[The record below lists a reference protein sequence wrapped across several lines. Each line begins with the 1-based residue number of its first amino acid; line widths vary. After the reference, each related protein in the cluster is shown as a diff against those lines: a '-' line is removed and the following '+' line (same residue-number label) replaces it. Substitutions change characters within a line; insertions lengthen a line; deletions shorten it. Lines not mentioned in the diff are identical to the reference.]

1 MPRRMT
7 EQERQEFLAESHL
20 GVLSIAK
27 DDDRSPLTVPPWY
40 GYEPRGDISFFIG
53 TQTTDAT
60 PNGRHGLLEG
70 QEHVSP
76 WRYSCRC
83 WRNTL
88 PAEAAPDN
96 GKRTE
101 PIIRTREVL
110 CEESSGRVRVR
121 WQGGKAPLR
130 AVAGVTAPK
139 RTLPQ
144 RTGTHRMS
152 IYVKR

>member
-1 MPRRMT
+1 VPRRMT

-27 DDDRSPLTVPPWY
+27 DDDRSPLTVPCWY

-110 CEESSGRVRVR
+110 CEESSGGGVRVR
-121 WQGGKAPLR
+121 QHASKAPF
-130 AVAGVTAPK
+130 
-139 RTLPQ
+139 
-144 RTGTHRMS
+144 TGDR
-152 IYVKR
+152 